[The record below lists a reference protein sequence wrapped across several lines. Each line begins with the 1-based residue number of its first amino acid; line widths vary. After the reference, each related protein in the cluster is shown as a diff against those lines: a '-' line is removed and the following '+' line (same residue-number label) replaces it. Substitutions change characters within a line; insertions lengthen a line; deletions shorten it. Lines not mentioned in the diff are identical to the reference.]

1 MKVKQ
6 KIEKSGKYK
15 EPNPK
20 DLLIPECLVCPECG
34 MLIYPRNEDKRKTY
48 YFPNMSNEHRYYTKH
63 YARAAFTCSECGC
76 QFSREADTYT
86 EFNWDKIKL
95 DTAKAL
101 MVLSIITLILCAIH
115 VITNDIRFDVI
126 QLVIIISAYSIFVGS
141 VIYYWRNS

>member
-6 KIEKSGKYK
+6 KIEKSGRYK

-20 DLLIPECLVCPECG
+20 DLLMPECLVCPECG
-34 MLIYPRNEDKRKTY
+34 MLIYPRCEDRIRTY
-48 YFPNMSNEHRYYTKH
+48 YFTNMTNERRYYTKH
-63 YARAAFTCSECGC
+63 YARAAFTCSECGS
-76 QFSREADTYT
+76 QFSREVDTYT

-95 DTAKAL
+95 DIAKAL
-101 MVLSIITLILCAIH
+101 MFLSIITLVLCVIH
-115 VITNDIRFDVI
+115 VITNDIRFDVM